1 MRLFES
7 IGFEK
12 ILAGDIVQPDD
23 VMYDWGY
30 REDSFFTRVDEYLQK
45 HYAREKLFIF
55 ITASA
60 TNHTPFKV
68 RDNRLLDKI
77 PYPDPKTFGERIS
90 NTTFAQ
96 DAYFGHLYDIYT
108 KRYAQRG
115 SLIALSDHSWPIEQ
129 HKHNIYNERGAFE
142 ENFLAAMLF
151 VPPVPMRKNFAVGQ
165 HGPTAIQPDGYSSEL
180 SGSDRP
186 ETRFVA
192 WRVLR
197 PLAAGLTRT
206 GSEPRLKESNY
217 PCSRMAADLYPRCG
231 TRTNTSL
238 MFWVKTSRYTTCKK
252 IPENYPLPYTTSRN
266 IFI

>member
-1 MRLFES
+1 
-7 IGFEK
+7 
-12 ILAGDIVQPDD
+12 
-23 VMYDWGY
+23 MYDWGY
-30 REDSFFTRVDEYLQK
+30 REDSFFSRVDEYLQK

-55 ITASA
+55 VTASA

-68 RDNRLLDKI
+68 HDDRLLDKI
-77 PYPDPKTFGERIS
+77 PYPDPKKFAERIS

-115 SLIALSDHSWPIEQ
+115 SLIALSDHAWPIEQ

-151 VPPVPMRKNFAVGQ
+151 VPPVPMRKHFAVGSTLPQ
-165 HGPTAIQPDGYSSEL
+165 RFSQMDILPSI

-197 PLAAGLTRT
+197 PLAAGFT
-206 GSEPRLKESNY
+206 GTGANRASKGQDIR
-217 PCSRMAADLYPRCG
+217 AALWRRIYIRGAVPAQI
-231 TRTNTSL
+231 S
-238 MFWVKTSRYTTCKK
+238 F
-252 IPENYPLPYTTSRN
+252 
-266 IFI
+266 